1 MVKATQ
7 VITDRDALQDK
18 IARASEQVYK
28 VAKAAYGPKAG
39 NVVLGFKHGAPLL
52 SRDGVTN
59 IKRIKLADPV
69 EDDIAQV
76 IMQASEK
83 NNQKVGD
90 GTTAVVILTHH
101 LLLAARRLESK
112 GLNPMEIAEK
122 LREAEKIALD
132 YIQSIKKE
140 SKDEYL
146 QKIATVSAGDP
157 DLGAMIA
164 DIMQEVGKDGG
175 VMIEQY
181 EGLGVHNEIIDGFY
195 FHKGYKDT
203 DLINDQAANQSN
215 HTEVP
220 IFISNKTFN
229 TEIEIA
235 PVLNDIVRAGY
246 KEIIMIAEI
255 NNLALETLKMSR
267 AKGLLLAVPVDPA
280 YTVGGRTLF
289 LDDIALKTGGK
300 VYNGVQFNVE
310 EHLGFAREVLVT
322 EHATT
327 ILDGDGD
334 KALIKE
340 RIENLK
346 DQLKDEEHPQS
357 IQFIKDRLARLTGK
371 MAIVRVGGAIEFER
385 EEVKLRVQDS
395 VSAVQSAMKDGILPG
410 GGSTLARVKGTEFD
424 DAFTQPFKALFDNA
438 GLNPESYLARLE
450 GVDAWQG
457 FNLRNIS
464 DKPVDMLTEG
474 IIDPSLV
481 ISEVVTNAIA
491 LVRGLITASAALP
504 DPDKE

>member
-122 LREAEKIALD
+122 LREAEKVALD

-181 EGLGVHNEIIDGFY
+181 EGLGVHNELIDGFY

-229 TEIEIA
+229 TELEIA
-235 PVLNDIVRAGY
+235 PVLNDIVRAGH

-289 LDDIALKTGGK
+289 LDDIAIKTGGK

-310 EHLGFAREVLVT
+310 EHLGFASEVLVT

-334 KALIKE
+334 KTLIKE
-340 RIENLK
+340 RIQNLK
-346 DQLKDEEHPQS
+346 EQLKDEEHPQS

-410 GGSTLARVKGTEFD
+410 GGSALARVKGTEFD

-438 GLNPESYLARLE
+438 GLNPETYLARLE
-450 GVDAWQG
+450 GTDAWQG

-464 DKPVDMLTEG
+464 DKPVDMLEEG

>member
-1 MVKATQ
+1 MVKATD
-7 VITDRDALQDK
+7 VITDRDILQEK
-18 IARASEQVYK
+18 IARASEQIYK

-59 IKRIKLADPV
+59 IKRVKLADAV

-101 LLLAARRLESK
+101 LLQAARKLESK

-122 LREAEKIALD
+122 LKDAERIAID
-132 YIQSIKKE
+132 YINSVKKK
-140 SKDEYL
+140 SSDEYL

-157 DLGAMIA
+157 ALGAMIA
-164 DIMQEVGKDGG
+164 DILQEVGVDGG

-195 FHKGYKDT
+195 FHNGYKDT
-203 DLINDQAANQSN
+203 ALINDQASNQSN
-215 HTEVP
+215 HHDVP
-220 IFISNKTFN
+220 ILISNKVFN
-229 TEIEIA
+229 TEVEIGE
-235 PVLNDIVRAGY
+235 VLNKIAQAGY
-246 KEIIMIAEI
+246 KEIIIIGEV
-255 NNLALETLKMSR
+255 NNLALETLRLSR
-267 AKGLLLAVPVDPA
+267 AKGILLAVPVDPP

-289 LDDIALKTGGK
+289 LDDIAVKTGGK
-300 VYNGVQFNVE
+300 VYDGVGFNVE
-310 EHLGFAREVLVT
+310 EYLGFASEVLVT

-327 ILDGDGD
+327 ILNGDGEAD
-334 KALIKE
+334 AIKE
-340 RIENLK
+340 RIKSLK
-346 DQLKDEEHPQS
+346 AQLKEEEHPQS

-371 MAIVRVGGAIEFER
+371 MAIIRVGGAIEFER
-385 EEVKLRVQDS
+385 EEVKLRVQDA
-395 VSAVQSAMKDGILPG
+395 VCAVQSAMKDGILPG

-424 DAFTQPFKALFDNA
+424 EAFKQPFKALFDNA
-438 GLNPESYLARLE
+438 GLNPETYLARLGE
-450 GVDAWQG
+450 NVWKG
-457 FNLRNIS
+457 FNLRHIT
-464 DKPVDMLTEG
+464 DEPVDMLKEG
-474 IIDPSLV
+474 VIDPSLV
-481 ISEVVTNAIA
+481 ISEVVTNATA